1 MKTKVSTIWHK
12 IAAYLVKCEHNLATN
27 QLIIKTI
34 VSTIWKISLYFLLVH
49 IRNGNKC
56 SLCQKNRNNPLGNLI
71 RVDNLEFCH
80 ASTPCGVPLAESGKK
95 SERRSSSSSTFFCI
109 PNLQSRLIS
118 SFGMQLIAAVN
129 STNWKIVVTLF
140 MFLIGRTQLL
150 SNSMPLTTTV
160 EN

>member
-1 MKTKVSTIWHK
+1 MFP
-12 IAAYLVKCEHNLATN
+12 LQN
-27 QLIIKTI
+27 
-34 VSTIWKISLYFLLVH
+34 
-49 IRNGNKC
+49 RN
-56 SLCQKNRNNPLGNLI
+56 SNNPLGNLI

-95 SERRSSSSSTFFCI
+95 SERRSSSTFFCI

-150 SNSMPLTTTV
+150 SNSMLLTSTV
-160 EN
+160 ENNLSKTYNKIQVEFPNCAHIYFDNQLIFAKLWSHFF

>member
-1 MKTKVSTIWHK
+1 MS
-12 IAAYLVKCEHNLATN
+12 
-27 QLIIKTI
+27 
-34 VSTIWKISLYFLLVH
+34 VH

-95 SERRSSSSSTFFCI
+95 SERRSSSTFFCI

-150 SNSMPLTTTV
+150 SNSMPLTITV
-160 EN
+160 EKLGDFSNTVKCLQTELSQPHWEERQA

>member
-1 MKTKVSTIWHK
+1 MWAQFGNKS
-12 IAAYLVKCEHNLATN
+12 ADYQNNCEHNLEN
-27 QLIIKTI
+27 QL
-34 VSTIWKISLYFLLVH
+34 VYFLLVH

-150 SNSMPLTTTV
+150 SNSMPLTITV

>member
-1 MKTKVSTIWHK
+1 MWGS
-12 IAAYLVKCEHNLATN
+12 A
-27 QLIIKTI
+27 
-34 VSTIWKISLYFLLVH
+34 
-49 IRNGNKC
+49 R
-56 SLCQKNRNNPLGNLI
+56 
-71 RVDNLEFCH
+71 
-80 ASTPCGVPLAESGKK
+80 GVWKK
-95 SERRSSSSSTFFCI
+95 SERRSSTFFCI

-160 EN
+160 EKLGDFSKPNCHNHIGRKDRLKENH

>member
-1 MKTKVSTIWHK
+1 MWGS
-12 IAAYLVKCEHNLATN
+12 A
-27 QLIIKTI
+27 
-34 VSTIWKISLYFLLVH
+34 
-49 IRNGNKC
+49 R
-56 SLCQKNRNNPLGNLI
+56 
-71 RVDNLEFCH
+71 
-80 ASTPCGVPLAESGKK
+80 GVWKK

-150 SNSMPLTTTV
+150 SNSTTV
-160 EN
+160 EKLGDFSNTVKCLQTELSQPHWEERQA

>member
-12 IAAYLVKCEHNLATN
+12 IADYQNNCEHNLEN
-27 QLIIKTI
+27 QL
-34 VSTIWKISLYFLLVH
+34 VYFLLVH

-95 SERRSSSSSTFFCI
+95 VKGVVAVVVHFFVFRIC
-109 PNLQSRLIS
+109 SH
-118 SFGMQLIAAVN
+118 A
-129 STNWKIVVTLF
+129 
-140 MFLIGRTQLL
+140 
-150 SNSMPLTTTV
+150 
-160 EN
+160 